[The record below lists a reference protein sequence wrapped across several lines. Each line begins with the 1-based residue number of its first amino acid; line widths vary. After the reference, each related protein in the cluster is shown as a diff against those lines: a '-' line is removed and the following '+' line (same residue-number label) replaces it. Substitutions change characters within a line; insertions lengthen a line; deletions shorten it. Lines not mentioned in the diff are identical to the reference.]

1 MTQLISQGTHL
12 NPKSNISLPYSQP
25 LCCVYMYNRLEGD
38 LLNVHSRDVLLGI
51 IGVFLRLCYTSP

>member
-1 MTQLISQGTHL
+1 
-12 NPKSNISLPYSQP
+12 
-25 LCCVYMYNRLEGD
+25 MYNRLEGD